1 MENHVDDLSSTFRYK
16 EHSLDFA
23 VDVLPALSPNP
34 PMDGARTAEVGKG
47 VTGAMI
53 RVSMASTKHTS
64 GVSKVSENV
73 RPSVQRKCHS
83 VMPRWYQ
90 MMA

>member
-1 MENHVDDLSSTFRYK
+1 MALGDDLR
-16 EHSLDFA
+16 
-23 VDVLPALSPNP
+23 
-34 PMDGARTAEVGKG
+34 AEVRK
-47 VTGAMI
+47 I
-53 RVSMASTKHTS
+53 L
-64 GVSKVSENV
+64 SKVSENV

>member
-1 MENHVDDLSSTFRYK
+1 MSTDEQSARIRELVELSDQGF
-16 EHSLDFA
+16 
-23 VDVLPALSPNP
+23 
-34 PMDGARTAEVGKG
+34 
-47 VTGAMI
+47 
-53 RVSMASTKHTS
+53 VSRASTKHTS

>member
-1 MENHVDDLSSTFRYK
+1 MPVNLIIGK
-16 EHSLDFA
+16 
-23 VDVLPALSPNP
+23 VLCSCRAL
-34 PMDGARTAEVGKG
+34 
-47 VTGAMI
+47 
-53 RVSMASTKHTS
+53 ASTIS
-64 GVSKVSENV
+64 RGVSKVSENV

>member
-1 MENHVDDLSSTFRYK
+1 MGQLKVTANV
-16 EHSLDFA
+16 
-23 VDVLPALSPNP
+23 VVLIGIYIL
-34 PMDGARTAEVGKG
+34 
-47 VTGAMI
+47 
-53 RVSMASTKHTS
+53 
-64 GVSKVSENV
+64 SKVSENV

>member
-1 MENHVDDLSSTFRYK
+1 MVHGFRHVHDAEFHISDSSS
-16 EHSLDFA
+16 SLATISCPVIATVKLPPSEFDHLLF
-23 VDVLPALSPNP
+23 VDNSL
-34 PMDGARTAEVGKG
+34 
-47 VTGAMI
+47 
-53 RVSMASTKHTS
+53 
-64 GVSKVSENV
+64 SKVSENV